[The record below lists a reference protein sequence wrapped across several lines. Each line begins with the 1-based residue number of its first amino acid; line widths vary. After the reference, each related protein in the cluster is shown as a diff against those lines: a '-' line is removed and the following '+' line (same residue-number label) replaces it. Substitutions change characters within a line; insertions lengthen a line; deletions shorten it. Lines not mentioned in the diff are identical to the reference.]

1 MKIAIAKEV
10 KRHEYRVGATP
21 ACVGSYVEGGHSV
34 QVEAGAGLG
43 AGFSDNEYEVT
54 GAKIVTDKRAMFDWA
69 EMIIKVKEPQAG
81 EYDLFH
87 EGQILFTYLHLAA
100 DRKQAQMLVD
110 RKVSGVAYE
119 TIQLA
124 DKSLPCLCPMS
135 EIAGRLAIQEGAK
148 FLEKPMGGKGVLL
161 SGVPGVPR
169 GKVTILGGGVVG
181 RNAAQIAFGFGAEV
195 TVLDLSHDRLRYL
208 EDIFDGGITTLYS
221 NRKNITDCLAETDLL
236 VGAVLVTGASA
247 PKLVKREDLKLMKPG
262 SVIVD
267 VAVDQGGCVETT
279 RPTTHDDPVFT
290 IDGIIHYCV
299 SNMPGAVPVTS
310 TIALVDQTLRY
321 GMDIAGKGLVRA
333 AAENSALRL
342 GINTYNGY
350 ITHPAVA
357 KSLGMEYK
365 EFTP

>member
-1 MKIAIAKEV
+1 M
-10 KRHEYRVGATP
+10 
-21 ACVGSYVEGGHSV
+21 
-34 QVEAGAGLG
+34 
-43 AGFSDNEYEVT
+43 
-54 GAKIVTDKRAMFDWA
+54 
-69 EMIIKVKEPQAG
+69 
-81 EYDLFH
+81 
-87 EGQILFTYLHLAA
+87 
-100 DRKQAQMLVD
+100 
-110 RKVSGVAYE
+110 
-119 TIQLA
+119 
-124 DKSLPCLCPMS
+124 
-135 EIAGRLAIQEGAK
+135 
-148 FLEKPMGGKGVLL
+148 
-161 SGVPGVPR
+161 
-169 GKVTILGGGVVG
+169 
-181 RNAAQIAFGFGAEV
+181 
-195 TVLDLSHDRLRYL
+195 RYL
-208 EDIFDGGITTLYS
+208 DDIFDGGITTLYS

-247 PKLVKREDLKLMKPG
+247 PKLVKKEDLKLMKPG

-290 IDGIIHYCV
+290 IDGVIHYCV

-321 GMDIAGKGLVRA
+321 GLEIANKGLARA

-342 GINTYNGY
+342 GINTCNGY

>member
-1 MKIAIAKEV
+1 MKIAIVKEV

-21 ACVGSYVEGGHSV
+21 ACVRSYVEAGHSV
-34 QVEAGAGLG
+34 QVEAGAGIG
-43 AGFSDNEYEVT
+43 AGFSDKEYAAAEAALVS
-54 GAKIVTDKRAMFDWA
+54 DKRKMFEWA
-69 EMIIKVKEPQAG
+69 EMVVKVKEPQPA

-87 EGQILFTYLHLAA
+87 AGQVLFTYLHLAA
-100 DRKQAQMLVD
+100 DKAQAQMLVE

-148 FLEKPMGGKGVLL
+148 YLEKPMGGKGVLL
-161 SGVPGVPR
+161 GGVPGVRR

-181 RNAAQIAFGFGAEV
+181 QNAAKIAFGFGAEV
-195 TVLDLSHDRLRYL
+195 TVVDLSHDRLRYL
-208 EDIFDGGITTLYS
+208 EDIFDGRITTLYS
-221 NRKNITDCLAETDLL
+221 NRKNITDCLPETDLL
-236 VGAVLVTGASA
+236 VGAVLVTGAAA
-247 PKLVKREDLKLMKPG
+247 PKLIKREDLKVMKPG
-262 SVIVD
+262 TVIVD

-279 RPTTHDDPVFT
+279 RATTHDDPIFVL
-290 IDGIIHYCV
+290 DGVVHYCV
-299 SNMPGAVPVTS
+299 GNMPGAVPVTS

-321 GMDIAGKGLVRA
+321 GLQIANKGLISA
-333 AAENSALRL
+333 AAENSALKL

-365 EFTP
+365 EFKP